1 MNIHNDCTFLN
12 KQQIKKI
19 EENYK
24 GTYVFES
31 PLKMADGNWTSRP
44 AAIFYTKKK
53 HKVSKS
59 NYFAIFSSSNGMIIC
74 NGQSAV
80 EGDIIGLS
88 DGYEVIYSHH
98 VHDYR
103 TLGEAAIDGGR
114 DYVRIVGNTADMQTV
129 KLKVVKD
136 KLTCEEAKSD

>member
-1 MNIHNDCTFLN
+1 MNILNECTFMN
-12 KQQIKKI
+12 KDQIKKI

-31 PLKMADGNWTSRP
+31 PLKMADNNWTSRP

-59 NYFAIFSSSNGMIIC
+59 NYFAIFPSSNGMIIC

-80 EGDIIGLS
+80 DGDIIGLS

-114 DYVRIVGNTADMQTV
+114 DYVRIVGDISKMQTV
-129 KLKVVKD
+129 RLKVVKD
-136 KLTCEEAKSD
+136 KLVVVE